1 MDFLSSVT
9 KSLLDQDLKEG
20 TFIPAKGKHVLVI
33 GGGDT
38 GNDCVGTAIRLGAKS
53 VTQLEM
59 MPKPSK
65 ERTKSNP
72 WPQWPRTEKT
82 DYGQEEAIAV
92 FGKDPRMYQTTVKE
106 FQKDK
111 NGNVKKA
118 VLVSLEPQKDKKTG
132 RMQMVPVPGSEKWWM
147 LIWY

>member
-1 MDFLSSVT
+1 M
-9 KSLLDQDLKEG
+9 
-20 TFIPAKGKHVLVI
+20 I

-92 FGKDPRMYQTTVKE
+92 FGKRSENVSDNGKGIPEGQ
-106 FQKDK
+106 

-118 VLVSLEPQKDKKTG
+118 VLVSLEPQKDKKD
-132 RMQMVPVPGSEKWWM
+132 RQNADGSRSGQ
-147 LIWY
+147 

>member
-1 MDFLSSVT
+1 M
-9 KSLLDQDLKEG
+9 QLKDG
-20 TFIPAKGKHVLVI
+20 DYISAKGRKVMVI

-106 FQKDK
+106 FVKDK
-111 NGNVKKA
+111 NGNLCKV
-118 VLVSLEPQKDKKTG
+118 VLVKLESKKMK
-132 RMQMVPVPGSEKWWM
+132 RPDV
-147 LIWY
+147 